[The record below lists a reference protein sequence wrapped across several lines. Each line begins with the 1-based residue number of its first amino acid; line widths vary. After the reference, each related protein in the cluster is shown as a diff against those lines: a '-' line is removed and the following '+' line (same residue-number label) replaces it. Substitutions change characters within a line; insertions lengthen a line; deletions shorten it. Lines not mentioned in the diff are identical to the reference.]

1 MYWESNI
8 FKSHCELWLF
18 QSSAC
23 RKTKA
28 ENSSRFSAEQE
39 CWWNS
44 RNGTNKS
51 LEITWPI

>member
-39 CWWNS
+39 CRWNS